1 MTAKSDVIAPIKPFV
16 ISREFDAP
24 RALVWKAWTE
34 PEHLAQWWGPKG
46 AVVVDSK
53 LDFRPG
59 GMFHYRMR
67 FGEHDMWGRQ
77 CYREIAEPEKI
88 VFINSF
94 SDEFGGMT
102 HHPMNPDW
110 PGELLTTVTFTEA
123 GGKTTVT
130 VEWIPINA
138 TKTEIETFD
147 AGRASMKQGWSGTFD
162 QLAEYLA
169 KR

>member
-1 MTAKSDVIAPIKPFV
+1 MTAKSDVIAPIKPFI

-34 PEHLAQWWGPKG
+34 PDRLAKWWGPKG
-46 AVVVDSK
+46 AVVVYSK

-67 FGEHDMWGRQ
+67 YAEHDMWGRQ
-77 CYREIAEPEKI
+77 CYREVTEPEKI

-94 SDEFGGMT
+94 SDESGGIT

-138 TKTEIETFD
+138 TKTEIETFE
-147 AGRASMKQGWSGTFD
+147 AGRPSMKQGWSGTFD
-162 QLAEYLA
+162 QLAEYLG
-169 KR
+169 KI